1 MQELTDIQLV
11 EKSLEDIKHFEE
23 LVSRYETKL
32 LNYILRKGNYSVEEA
47 EDLLQEI
54 FIKTW
59 KNLNSFDPKFAFS
72 TWIYTIAR
80 NETYS
85 FFRKW
90 SKRKDDIPLDK
101 LNFKFH
107 AKDDLSETINKTLNK
122 ELIIE
127 TLNKLKQ
134 SQKEILTL
142 YYLEEMSYKEISYI
156 LKKPENTIATNL
168 RRAKQ
173 KFKDLWQSNPQTNE

>member
-1 MQELTDIQLV
+1 MPEIKDAELVQ
-11 EKSLEDIKHFEE
+11 KSLKDIKYFEQ
-23 LVSRYETKL
+23 LVSRYENKL
-32 LNYILRKGNYSVEEA
+32 LHYILRKGDYSIEEA

-59 KNLNSFDPKFAFS
+59 KNLNSFDPKYAFS

-90 SKRKDDIPLDK
+90 SKRKDDIPLEILD
-101 LNFKFH
+101 FKFH
-107 AKDDLSETINKTLNK
+107 HQDDLSEKVNKTLNK
-122 ELIIE
+122 EIIIK
-127 TLNKLKQ
+127 TLKQ
-134 SQKEILTL
+134 LNQTQKEILTL

-156 LKKPENTIATNL
+156 LKKPENTVATHL
-168 RRAKQ
+168 RRAKI
-173 KFKDLWQSNPQTNE
+173 KFKELWQSNLNTHE